1 MSNDNP
7 QAATATDA
15 QAQQDQPQFMIHK
28 VYLKDLSFESPASPV
43 IFTEQ
48 VQPAM
53 ELHFQNTTAEL
64 GNNNYE
70 VVLTTTVTV
79 KSGDRTLYLIEAKQA
94 GIFGITGVPPEQLPP
109 ILAAAC
115 PNVLLPFAREAISD
129 IVTKGGFPQLL
140 IAPVNFEMLYLQEM
154 QRRQQQ
160 AEGTATPA
168 H

>member
-1 MSNDNP
+1 MSDDNQP
-7 QAATATDA
+7 AATAAGD
-15 QAQQDQPQFMIHK
+15 QAQQDQPQFVIHK

-70 VVLTTTVTV
+70 VVLTATVTV

-94 GIFGITGVPPEQLPP
+94 GIFGISGVPREQLAP

-160 AEGTATPA
+160 DEGSAAPT